1 MKIPTQK
8 EGHSYKV
15 VPITKRGNRS
25 KDVYPHDNSSDK
37 EVGKL
42 TRIALAHTLD
52 RQYNCESRTNSQI
65 RFLPRRFNQWYF
77 LLISASDHF
86 KMSNC
91 IFTKLLM

>member
-1 MKIPTQK
+1 MTRTIIYFNVYIISDFLTTYISVIRSFIFFSIEYEYNITLKVMKIPTQK

-52 RQYNCESRTNSQI
+52 R
-65 RFLPRRFNQWYF
+65 
-77 LLISASDHF
+77 
-86 KMSNC
+86 
-91 IFTKLLM
+91 

>member
-52 RQYNCESRTNSQI
+52 RQYNCESRTNSHI
-65 RFLPRRFNQWYF
+65 RFLPRRFNQWYVDF
-77 LLISASDHF
+77 CKRSF
-86 KMSNC
+86 
-91 IFTKLLM
+91 

>member
-1 MKIPTQK
+1 MTRTIIYFNVYIISDFLTTYISVIRSFIFFSIEYEYNITLKVKKIPTQK

-52 RQYNCESRTNSQI
+52 R
-65 RFLPRRFNQWYF
+65 
-77 LLISASDHF
+77 
-86 KMSNC
+86 
-91 IFTKLLM
+91 